1 MIKCLI
7 VDDAPV
13 ARDILIEYCKLLP
26 LLEVMGTCGDAFQAR
41 EKLQQLQI
49 DLLFLD
55 INMPILSGVDL
66 VKTLRN
72 PPQVIFTT
80 AYKEYATDAFD
91 LAACDYLVKP
101 FSIDRFIV
109 AVDKAIEKIER
120 RGGLAITKSAD
131 DQNDYLFIRTDGLVH
146 KVNYDRILFLEA
158 SRNNTKV
165 ATMEEILLSTA
176 PLSSIE
182 KQLSP
187 DNFIRVHRSFIIN
200 KSKVTR
206 LQGNRVFVGK
216 NEIPLGGSYKNN
228 FLKLWGL

>member
-13 ARDILIEYCKLLP
+13 ARDILLGYCKLLP
-26 LLEVMGTCGDAFQAR
+26 ALQVIGTCGDAFQAR
-41 EKLQQLQI
+41 EKLQQLQV

-55 INMPILSGVDL
+55 INMPMLSGIDL

-80 AYKEYATDAFD
+80 AYKEFATDAFD

-101 FSIDRFIV
+101 FSLDRFIV
-109 AVDKAIEKIER
+109 AVDKAIERIER
-120 RGGLAITKSAD
+120 RATIGITKSAD
-131 DQNDYLFIRTDGLVH
+131 DQNSYLFIRTDGLVH
-146 KVNYDRILFLEA
+146 KVNYDQILFLEA

-165 ATMEEILLSTA
+165 ATMEEILLSTI

-187 DNFIRVHRSFIIN
+187 HIFFRVHRSFIIN

-206 LQGNRVFVGK
+206 LHGNRVFVEK
-216 NEIPLGGSYKNN
+216 NEIPLGSSYKNE
-228 FLKLWGL
+228 FLKIWGL